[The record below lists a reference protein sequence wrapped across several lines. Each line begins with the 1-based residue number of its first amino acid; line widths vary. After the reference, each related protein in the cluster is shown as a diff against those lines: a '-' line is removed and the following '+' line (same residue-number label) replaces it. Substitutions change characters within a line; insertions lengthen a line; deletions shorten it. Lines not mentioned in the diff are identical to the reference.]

1 MTRSTRTLAPRMA
14 FALAALLAGGACRA
28 PSPAV
33 ARLDARPAHLRLG
46 FGEAAEVELA
56 FEPLAALPRDARGP
70 TVFLHLL
77 DESGL
82 VVRTFD
88 HPLPGDWR
96 PGEEIRYRVRIHQSA
111 LADPLEPGIYTLAA
125 GLYDRDDG
133 RYALETLGGEVA
145 REEYRVAI
153 VEVPALVTAM
163 PHARFSEGWR
173 PTEAGIDRQVV
184 ARRKLGGAGPGS
196 IQFGPLDGPGKILVG
211 IVVPASGGS
220 QRVELQPDAGMAK
233 LQIASSCGGE
243 IEVTGPGAHDLEIDV
258 PAGAPATC
266 SLEVRANFLVRSGE
280 SAEATSA
287 RLELLAWMR
296 TPGGA

>member
-1 MTRSTRTLAPRMA
+1 MRVRELAVGLVVLV
-14 FALAALLAGGACRA
+14 FAAACRA
-28 PSPAV
+28 PSPAI

-46 FGEAAEVELA
+46 FAEATEVELA
-56 FEPLAALPRDARGP
+56 FEPLAPLPRGVVSP

-88 HPLPGDWR
+88 HPLPASWR
-96 PGEEIRYRVRIHQSA
+96 EGEEIRYRARIHQSA
-111 LADPLEPGIYTLAA
+111 LAEPLEPGIYTLTA
-125 GLYDRDDG
+125 GLYERDSG
-133 RYALETLGGEVA
+133 RFPLESLGGEVA
-145 REEYRVAI
+145 RDEYRIAI
-153 VEVPALVTAM
+153 VEVPALATAM

-184 ARRKLGGAGPGS
+184 ARRKLGGAGPSS
-196 IQFGPLDGPGKILVG
+196 IQFGPLEGPGKILLT
-211 IVVPASGGS
+211 IVIPGGGGP
-220 QRVELQPDAGMAK
+220 QRLELRPDAELAK
-233 LQIASSCGGE
+233 VMIASSCGGE
-243 IEVTGPGAHDLEIDV
+243 IEVTGTGGHDLEIDV
-258 PAGAPATC
+258 PAGGPSTC
-266 SLEVRANFLVRSGE
+266 ALEVRANFVVRSGE